1 MMCATK
7 SAYISLNTSFF
18 EGGPSVTGAAPM
30 AVVFISVD
38 MEQSHW
44 YLAIINAKKREIQVI
59 DSLGLVHRDELI
71 YAVQGAAE
79 TD

>member
-1 MMCATK
+1 
-7 SAYISLNTSFF
+7 
-18 EGGPSVTGAAPM
+18 M
-30 AVVFISVD
+30 AVFISVD
-38 MEQSHW
+38 IEQSHW

>member
-30 AVVFISVD
+30 AVV
-38 MEQSHW
+38 
-44 YLAIINAKKREIQVI
+44 
-59 DSLGLVHRDELI
+59 
-71 YAVQGAAE
+71 QGAAE

>member
-1 MMCATK
+1 
-7 SAYISLNTSFF
+7 
-18 EGGPSVTGAAPM
+18 
-30 AVVFISVD
+30 

-71 YAVQGAAE
+71 YAVSIILIYISYTIRHSGSYSYKV
-79 TD
+79 TLTVF

>member
-1 MMCATK
+1 
-7 SAYISLNTSFF
+7 
-18 EGGPSVTGAAPM
+18 
-30 AVVFISVD
+30 

-71 YAVQGAAE
+71 YAVSIILIYIPYTIRHSGSYSYKV
-79 TD
+79 TLTVF